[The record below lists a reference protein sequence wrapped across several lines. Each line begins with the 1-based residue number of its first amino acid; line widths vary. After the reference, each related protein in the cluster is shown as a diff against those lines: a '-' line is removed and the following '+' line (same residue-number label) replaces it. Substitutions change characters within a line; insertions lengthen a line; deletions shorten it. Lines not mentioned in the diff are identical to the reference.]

1 MLLPLL
7 GRWWRRGA
15 GCSVCGGMSGAGS
28 AGEDAGGAFE
38 LSEEELQLLREAEG
52 ELAAPSAAHGL
63 DLQGQLDALYE
74 ALARGAAGAE
84 AGAGAGAGAPA
95 AGAPAAAA
103 AALSDNA
110 LYLARAASTLLTA
123 QDVDPLLTLQRHASS
138 NLTKATQRLRGFNA
152 MSERKLDG
160 HHGDVLALQIRDLQ
174 LLVSKL
180 HIVARRVDVLNR
192 RVSAELGKRGGGGG
206 SSGGGSISSIS
217 SISSIKSPT
226 AGPA

>member
-1 MLLPLL
+1 
-7 GRWWRRGA
+7 
-15 GCSVCGGMSGAGS
+15 MSGAGS
-28 AGEDAGGAFE
+28 EDAGGAYE
-38 LSEEELQLLREAEG
+38 LSEEEVQLLREAEG

-74 ALARGAAGAE
+74 ALTRGAAGAE
-84 AGAGAGAGAPA
+84 AGAGPGAAAPGAAAPA

-103 AALSDNA
+103 AARSVNA
-110 LYLARAASTLLTA
+110 IYLARAASNLLTA

-160 HHGDVLALQIRDLQ
+160 HQGDVLALQIRDLQ

-206 SSGGGSISSIS
+206 SGGGGSISSIS
-217 SISSIKSPT
+217 SPT
-226 AGPA
+226 ADPA